1 MRDAAYPNRR
11 DFMKAVFALLPL
23 GVQKSNITENFNP
36 SPNLQSEKIGLHLG
50 SVQQQLAE
58 DPMKTIGL
66 IDQLGIRSLELQDVA
81 LLNRLH
87 PVLTGAGFTIPSSFF
102 PSPYVSGNW
111 NPMAAM
117 GMKIPSNRDFEYVV
131 DQAAQYSLSYL
142 VMPGIFPQDRGGLD
156 DYRQLAEK
164 LNQAGELCQ
173 QAGVQLCYHH
183 QSYELQPMENTSPM
197 DVMIETWEAELVKV
211 QVNTFWLSLAR
222 IDILDFLK
230 KNVAYLGPMHL
241 EDMAADAPQTY
252 RAITLP
258 PGAHRPLGDGII
270 NFSAIFETE
279 IAQSLPH
286 YFIHLE
292 DMDDP
297 LGGLRLSVSYLDKLL
312 G

>member
-11 DFMKAVFALLPL
+11 DFMKAVSALFPL
-23 GVQKSNITENFNP
+23 GVQKSNVTEYFKP

-66 IDQLGIRSLELQDVA
+66 IDQLGIRSLELQDAA

-87 PVLTGAGFTIPSSFF
+87 PVLTGAGFIIPSSFF
-102 PSPYVSGNW
+102 PSPYVTGNW

-131 DQAAQYSLSYL
+131 DHAAQYSLSYL

-164 LNQAGELCQ
+164 LNHAGELCQ

-183 QSYELQPMENTSPM
+183 QSYELQPMENSSPM
-197 DVMIETWEAELVKV
+197 QVMLETWEAELVKL

-258 PGAHRPLGDGII
+258 PGAHRHLGDGII
-270 NFSAIFETE
+270 NFSAIFETK

-297 LGGLRLSVSYLDKLL
+297 LGGLRSSVSYLDKLL
-312 G
+312 R